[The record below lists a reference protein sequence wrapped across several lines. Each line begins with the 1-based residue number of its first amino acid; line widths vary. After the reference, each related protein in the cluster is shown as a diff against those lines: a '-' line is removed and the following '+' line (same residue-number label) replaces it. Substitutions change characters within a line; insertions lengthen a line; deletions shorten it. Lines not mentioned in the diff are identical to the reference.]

1 MPGRKNVEL
10 AKSAAKDAG
19 AIPVPYREAVKHALA
34 DLAEN
39 PFLGIPL
46 KGSLKG
52 LYRLRVAKYRI
63 VYFFDDTT
71 LWGVSVRHRK
81 DVYR

>member
-1 MPGRKNVEL
+1 
-10 AKSAAKDAG
+10 
-19 AIPVPYREAVKHALA
+19 
-34 DLAEN
+34 
-39 PFLGIPL
+39 LGIPL

-63 VYFFDDTT
+63 VYSFDDTT
-71 LWGVSVRHRK
+71 LWVVSVRHRK